1 MLEWF
6 YYCNLMEIHV
16 GMAGLTYKAGIGLV
30 LMMLTAIGTNAQN
43 TGTTVIKSD
52 SVAKKPMPKIIVKK
66 PKPIH
71 TEMSL
76 GAKMN
81 TNGWGA
87 YINKGW
93 VRSEDAKHSDQF
105 YNLRYVELEFNE
117 VKNPK
122 ETKTTNNFLGTYSN
136 ESAKPYIYG
145 KINNFY
151 QFNLGYGFR
160 RMIAGKPEPGSVSI
174 HWFYLGGLSLGLL
187 KPYYVNANVPQDNGG
202 SGPLVRKTIKYED
215 DTKESFLDD
224 RLIISAAGFSKGL
237 GETKIVPGLHFKTGL
252 HFDFAANKKTVLAIE
267 TGVSGDLYSQK
278 IEIMANQK
286 AYPYSFNIFAAF
298 QFGKRW

>member
-1 MLEWF
+1 
-6 YYCNLMEIHV
+6 
-16 GMAGLTYKAGIGLV
+16 MAGLIIRTGLGLI
-30 LMMLTAIGTNAQN
+30 LMSLVSVSSNAQS
-43 TGTTVIKSD
+43 TSATVIKSD
-52 SVAKKPMPKIIVKK
+52 SASKKPVPKVLVKK
-66 PKPIH
+66 PKPLR

-87 YINKGW
+87 YITKGW
-93 VRSEDAKHSDQF
+93 VKSDDAKRSDQF
-105 YNLRYVELEFNE
+105 YNLRYVELEFDE
-117 VKNPK
+117 VKHPK
-122 ETKTTNNFLGTYSN
+122 ETKTTNQFLGSYSN

-160 RMIAGKPEPGSVSI
+160 KMIAGKPEPRSVSV

-215 DTKESFLDD
+215 DKQSFLDD
-224 RLIISAAGFSKGL
+224 RLIISAAGFTQGI
-237 GETKIVPGLHFKTGL
+237 GETKIVPGLHLKTGL

-267 TGVSGDLYSQK
+267 TGVSADLYTQK

-286 AYPYSFNIFAAF
+286 AYPYSANVFASF